1 MPQLVWLIDEAQ
13 RRVNL
18 LQAEVKR
25 RHDRATN
32 NPDDEKLHY
41 SQILTLNTMMQILFQ
56 RQNDL
61 LKKLRTSSAAFGPD
75 YRQLLA
81 EIAGAQG
88 LWRVFD
94 YIFEQRQDA
103 QALPL
108 LDTADLI
115 AHSCY
120 RPCIDLARQWG
131 LFDQEFREPPL
142 TYLDAVHSPLAA
154 ARTSRVQSL
163 GMYVGRYRE
172 QQLPVPITVLPFDH
186 ITSLWLFSALA
197 HEVGHHLD
205 QDLHAPNQPNLSGEL
220 QGLVLGSLTSGAR
233 RADQWARWCP
243 EILADTFGILLGGAG
258 FVYTMGSFLLP
269 LAGVAEDAHG
279 DDREDTD
286 HPPGMVRLELLIQM
300 VRQLN
305 RPLLNAAADWLAA
318 QSAALPQPADLAS
331 YRGESAIV
339 AKRLFEAPFAA
350 LGGRR
355 LAALAPRLDTDLQLA
370 ENLARALLGQGAYPD
385 HMTFPYRLV
394 PSAAQIALV
403 RLAKP
408 DAQAQQSLHDSALA
422 FFQQI
427 PLPAQALGPDAAD
440 AAPSDD
446 YIRQLTERIQ
456 FNFTM

>member
-25 RHDRATN
+25 RYDRATN

-41 SQILTLNTMMQILFQ
+41 SQLLTLNTMMQTLFQ
-56 RQNDL
+56 RQNGL
-61 LKKLRTSSAAFGPD
+61 LQKLRAAGTTSGAD
-75 YRQLLA
+75 YRQLLT

-94 YIFEQRQDA
+94 YIFDQRQDA
-103 QALPL
+103 QAQPL

-120 RPCIDLARQWG
+120 RPCIDLARDWK

-154 ARTSRVQSL
+154 ARSSRVQSL
-163 GMYVGRYRE
+163 GMYVGRYRD

-205 QDLHAPNQPNLSGEL
+205 QDLHAPNQPNLSAEL
-220 QGLVLGSLTSGAR
+220 QGLVLDALTTTPR
-233 RADQWARWCP
+233 RADNWARWCA
-243 EILADTFGILLGGAG
+243 EILADAFGILLGGAG
-258 FVYTMGSFLLP
+258 FIYTMGSFLLP
-269 LAGVAEDAHG
+269 LAGAVEDAHE
-279 DDREDTD
+279 DDREDAE
-286 HPPGMVRLELLIQM
+286 HPPGMVRLELLVQM

-305 RPLLNAAADWLAA
+305 KPLLNAAADWLAA
-318 QSAALPQPADLAS
+318 QSAALPAPADLATS
-331 YRGESAIV
+331 RAESASV
-339 AKRLFEAPFAA
+339 AKTLFASSFAA

-355 LAALAPRLDTDLQLA
+355 LAALAPRLDTDLQLT
-370 ENLARALLGQGAYPD
+370 ENLARALLGQGAYPE
-385 HMTFPYRLV
+385 PYDLPVPAGAASGADRPGAPGQARRAGATEPPR
-394 PSAAQIALV
+394 PSAGVLSTDPAAGPGARPRRRRERAKR
-403 RLAKP
+403 RLHPA
-408 DAQAQQSLHDSALA
+408 AYRTDSV
-422 FFQQI
+422 
-427 PLPAQALGPDAAD
+427 
-440 AAPSDD
+440 
-446 YIRQLTERIQ
+446 
-456 FNFTM
+456 